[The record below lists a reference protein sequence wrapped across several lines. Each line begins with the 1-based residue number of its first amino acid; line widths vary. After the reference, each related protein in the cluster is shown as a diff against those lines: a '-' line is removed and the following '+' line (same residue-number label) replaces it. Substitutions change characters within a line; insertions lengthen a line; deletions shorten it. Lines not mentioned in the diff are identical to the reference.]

1 MQTPTQD
8 DPRWALVCARDAQVD
23 GLFYYGVT
31 TTEIYCRPSCPSRQA
46 KPEHVRFFETREDAQ
61 SDGFRACKR
70 CRPDDAH
77 THDARI
83 EIITQL
89 CRLIA
94 HSHSPPTLTELA
106 THTSWSPSHL
116 QKCFRAHLG
125 LSPRDY
131 ALALSHQRI
140 QLALDTPQ
148 TRITDAIFE
157 AGFQS
162 VSQFYARSDEMLGMT
177 PSTWR
182 ARGSAST
189 IVYQIEPCS
198 FGYVLIAVTD
208 LGVCATLIGDDTE
221 LLIEDLARR
230 FSKATRVATADHP
243 EEFEVLSERLTQL
256 VEFIDGDRPAHRLP
270 LDIQGTA
277 FQHKVWKAL
286 LDMTVGETCSYAEL
300 AQRIGKPGASRA
312 VAQACGKN
320 AIAIA
325 IPCHRIIRGDG
336 ALSGYRWGIERK
348 RALLKRESTAR
359 ESMQGTL
366 FEDQG

>member
-1 MQTPTQD
+1 MQIPTHD

-23 GLFYYGVT
+23 GLFYYGVIT
-31 TTEIYCRPSCPSRQA
+31 TDVYCRPSCPSRQA
-46 KPEHVRFFETREDAQ
+46 KPEHVRFFETQAGAQ
-61 SDGFRACKR
+61 ASGFRACKR
-70 CRPDDAH
+70 CRPDDIH
-77 THDARI
+77 VHDARI

-89 CRLIA
+89 CRRIA
-94 HSHSPPTLTELA
+94 HSQSPPTLTELA
-106 THTSWSPSHL
+106 AHTPWSPSHL

-131 ALALSHQRI
+131 AQALSHKRI
-140 QLALDTPQ
+140 QQALDTTH

-182 ARGSAST
+182 ARGRAST
-189 IVYQIEPCS
+189 IVYQIEPCA

-208 LGVCATLIGDDTE
+208 LGVCATLLGDDTE
-221 LLIEDLARR
+221 LLVEDLARR
-230 FSKATRVATADHP
+230 FSKATRVAIADHP
-243 EEFEVLSERLTQL
+243 EEFEALSERLAQI
-256 VEFIDGDRPAHRLP
+256 VEFVDGDRPTHGLP

-286 LDMTVGETCSYAEL
+286 LDMSAGETCSYAEL
-300 AQRIGKPGASRA
+300 AQRIGKPGGSRA

-325 IPCHRIIRGDG
+325 IPCHRVIRGDG
-336 ALSGYRWGIERK
+336 ELAGYRWGIERK
-348 RALLKRESTAR
+348 QALLQRESKAGKHR
-359 ESMQGTL
+359 QGLL
-366 FEDQG
+366 FEE